1 MAVTNYYAV
10 NAELVGEKTVGSS
23 RIDYLTDALGSVTAT
38 LNQSAQVVNTYRYK
52 PYGAQLAKTGT
63 AADPAFT
70 WVGAQGYRQTGRK
83 YSDVYIR
90 ARHYS
95 TALALWSTQDPMW
108 PEEEAYIYGLNNPI
122 INIDPSGLSP
132 VRIGPVPPDK
142 VGCDGANGITDCNLK
157 VGKPYTILCN
167 TACDAPCTAAHE
179 GQHRHDFASCCAKS
193 KKCVD
198 AARTPA
204 QIQRCNDKW
213 YKWLNEELSRTE
225 CQAYRSGRA
234 CRERMAQSQHCL
246 SESQQGHCTPCCK
259 TLFAAIDRDNDL
271 IDQNCSG
278 AGWPRP
284 TPPPCPFS

>member
-1 MAVTNYYAV
+1 MAVTNYYTV
-10 NAELVGEKTVGSS
+10 EGEILGEKTTASS

-52 PYGAQLAKTGT
+52 PYGAQLAKSGVG
-63 AADPAFT
+63 ADPAFT

-83 YSDVYIR
+83 YSDVYVH

-95 TALALWSTQDPMW
+95 TLLTLWSTQDPMW
-108 PEEEAYIYGLNNPI
+108 PAEAAFAYALNNPI
-122 INIDPSGLSP
+122 TNVDPSGLSP
-132 VRIGPVPPDK
+132 VRIGPVPPNK
-142 VGCDGANGITDCNLK
+142 VGCDGDQAVTDCNFK
-157 VGKPYTILCN
+157 VGKPYTIICDL
-167 TACDAPCTAAHE
+167 ACDAPCTDAHE
-179 GQHRHDFASCCAKS
+179 GQHRHDVASCCAMS

-204 QIQRCNDKW
+204 QIQLCKDKW
-213 YKWLNEELSRTE
+213 YKWLNEERSRTE

-234 CRERMAQSQHCL
+234 CRERMVQSQHCL

-259 TLFAAIDRDNDL
+259 ALFAAIDRDNDL
-271 IDQNCSG
+271 IHQNCSG

-284 TPPPCPFS
+284 TPATCPFS